1 MLAPSEIDNIRFSKT
16 IKGYNVDEVDDFLDQ
31 LIADYE
37 KLYRE
42 NAEFKDK
49 IEKMDKDLEQYRK
62 IGKQMYKDVCSGKIS
77 SEDFAKWVDEQ
88 DK

>member
-42 NAEFKDK
+42 NVPRYVVLPYNFRGEYKN
-49 IEKMDKDLEQYRK
+49 RK
-62 IGKQMYKDVCSGKIS
+62 
-77 SEDFAKWVDEQ
+77 
-88 DK
+88 

>member
-49 IEKMDKDLEQYRK
+49 IH
-62 IGKQMYKDVCSGKIS
+62 
-77 SEDFAKWVDEQ
+77 
-88 DK
+88 